1 MTCGYLNLKCFC
13 SFIQRKRVHFEDE
26 EEKGGNI
33 EGTDVQEEKEKLNE
47 DKEENVIAGRKV
59 TISFLFHFLRIILC
73 NIIMQN

>member
-13 SFIQRKRVHFEDE
+13 SLIQRKRVNFEDE

-47 DKEENVIAGRKV
+47 DKEENLIAGRKV
-59 TISFLFHFLRIILC
+59 TISFLL
-73 NIIMQN
+73 